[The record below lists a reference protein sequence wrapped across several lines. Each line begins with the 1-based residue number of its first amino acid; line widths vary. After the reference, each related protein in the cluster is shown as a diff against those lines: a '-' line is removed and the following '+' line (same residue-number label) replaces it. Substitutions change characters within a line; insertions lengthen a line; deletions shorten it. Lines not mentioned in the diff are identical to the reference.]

1 MNGTRIFSGGYDKKV
16 TEWTAPLSTLP
27 ADASKEKIFYSI
39 LKPAS
44 KWEPASEP
52 MVPVFDSNVQQPAPA
67 QMALKSPLSSLEY
80 DSEPSTDSDVLPS
93 MPTQRCTFSDVE
105 VHQPSPVLNARG
117 LSPPKALNGSARAFT
132 PQIRPTVQ
140 IFGIPSPDSSS
151 TAARLSSQSTLC
163 FQLLMGSTPQLHRSP
178 SRTRLDSSRP
188 SSRLSS
194 TCLLQ
199 FLSDIQSRKA
209 SKTRVIV
216 DQMRSTPVAS
226 KEGRPRNHSKSSS
239 ENLSGPSISHSDA
252 RDKKGPGSTQGGD
265 HDESDPDQPS
275 GTENPITPGRN
286 SDNYY
291 SYINSTEPDPF
302 GILRF
307 FMDELQASENASEK
321 IWIIGHVLSG
331 WDGTAAQVNPTNLF
345 YQIVDRFSPHVI
357 ANIFYDHTI
366 LLSSVTLDPSL
377 RHMTPP
383 RHITFESSSSSES
396 DSDSD
401 FSSASLC
408 KTSPVEKTAP
418 NTEPLKGRKRK
429 RESSGN
435 DNDNKTKSSKRL
447 RSQKKD
453 NEESSYPEH
462 TQDPNEIHQ
471 QVVITAIHA
480 TDLTLG
486 LRRILAGFH
495 VVIKTDGAECQTSNK
510 PVHVDQAV
518 VKWTEPI
525 LLYIVPNLIFP
536 ARIEKDSRSC
546 DPSSKVQV
554 SVYAS
559 FELGPMLGH
568 GEVLRTFEISVRE
581 LLDCSESHI
590 PYSFSPSRG
599 KSYPHLFAP
608 LLLYPRY
615 PMSIAYDYNQVEKGF
630 EFLKALVDD
639 MVNDDPRK
647 RPTMEVVV
655 ERFESIRQQLRTWK
669 LRSRVISQDEGPFEN
684 LYHGVTH

>member
-1 MNGTRIFSGGYDKKV
+1 
-16 TEWTAPLSTLP
+16 
-27 ADASKEKIFYSI
+27 
-39 LKPAS
+39 
-44 KWEPASEP
+44 
-52 MVPVFDSNVQQPAPA
+52 
-67 QMALKSPLSSLEY
+67 
-80 DSEPSTDSDVLPS
+80 
-93 MPTQRCTFSDVE
+93 
-105 VHQPSPVLNARG
+105 
-117 LSPPKALNGSARAFT
+117 
-132 PQIRPTVQ
+132 
-140 IFGIPSPDSSS
+140 
-151 TAARLSSQSTLC
+151 
-163 FQLLMGSTPQLHRSP
+163 
-178 SRTRLDSSRP
+178 
-188 SSRLSS
+188 
-194 TCLLQ
+194 
-199 FLSDIQSRKA
+199 
-209 SKTRVIV
+209 
-216 DQMRSTPVAS
+216 
-226 KEGRPRNHSKSSS
+226 
-239 ENLSGPSISHSDA
+239 
-252 RDKKGPGSTQGGD
+252 
-265 HDESDPDQPS
+265 
-275 GTENPITPGRN
+275 
-286 SDNYY
+286 
-291 SYINSTEPDPF
+291 
-302 GILRF
+302 
-307 FMDELQASENASEK
+307 MDELQASEDASEK

-471 QVVITAIHA
+471 QVIIIAIHA

-510 PVHVDQAV
+510 PLHVDQAV

-525 LLYIVPNLIFP
+525 LL
-536 ARIEKDSRSC
+536 SC

-581 LLDCSESHI
+581 LLDCSEKSHPI
-590 PYSFSPSRG
+590 LFQPKQGEVVSPCTSLFMTLEQRLSDENDAAVLCPVTTVSDQCSLALSENSFWT
-599 KSYPHLFAP
+599 
-608 LLLYPRY
+608 
-615 PMSIAYDYNQVEKGF
+615 
-630 EFLKALVDD
+630 
-639 MVNDDPRK
+639 RK
-647 RPTMEVVV
+647 RG
-655 ERFESIRQQLRTWK
+655 SN
-669 LRSRVISQDEGPFEN
+669 S
-684 LYHGVTH
+684 